1 MPRIGTIWPHSVAVS
16 ALYSAKVSRG
26 EAVGGQLGEHPIGI
40 VLDAGGREAAILAI
54 SEEAAR
60 QLVRDLVAVLGPE
73 PVSPGPGE
81 KPTVSPG
88 PGEKPAEVK
97 PARPEPGPERP
108 RRP

>member
-16 ALYSAKVSRG
+16 ALYGAKVSRG

-40 VLDAGGREAAILAI
+40 VLDAGGHEAAILAI

-73 PVSPGPGE
+73 PGAAPAKEV
-81 KPTVSPG
+81 KPTVEPLEAKHL
-88 PGEKPAEVK
+88 EKP
-97 PARPEPGPERP
+97 PG
-108 RRP
+108 RRS